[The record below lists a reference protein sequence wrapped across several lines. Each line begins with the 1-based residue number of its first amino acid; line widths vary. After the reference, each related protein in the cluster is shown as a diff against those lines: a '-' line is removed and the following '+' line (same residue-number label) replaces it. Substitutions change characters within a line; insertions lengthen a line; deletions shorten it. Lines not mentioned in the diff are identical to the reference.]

1 MNFIYYNLTLL
12 VSAIPAVFLF
22 NIGVVACLA
31 PYLFFQGKYSPPK
44 VLSIVTDLITG
55 AFQIYFWGLW
65 SAYCVSVTYK
75 YTTRADVTLDWIY
88 FLVGFFYSTSIILS
102 LNSKEQSGDQNKIRK
117 ILSKTQKNSAYY
129 YVIAWIAFLLFSFRP
144 SFITPVYGWATDVL
158 GLTRYINLTQWSE
171 NDRECEKRYF
181 SAKKKA
187 EIIWDFFGK
196 IGQPGVA
203 QPDTSLSD
211 LKVLLAQAI
220 SEADLVSDEFLIK
233 MYPDYPRQYKKFRQ
247 SLQGLSEF
255 LKTKEDQTIVLAFRQ
270 YNQYCEWV
278 NANYKQFRLIE

>member
-12 VSAIPAVFLF
+12 VSALPAVFLF
-22 NIGVVACLA
+22 SIGNVACLA
-31 PYLFFQGKYSPPK
+31 PYLFFQEKYSPRK
-44 VLSIVTDLITG
+44 FFSVVTDLISG

-65 SAYCVSVTYK
+65 AAFCVSVTYK
-75 YTTRADVTLDWIY
+75 YTTRTDVTLDWIY
-88 FLVGFFYSTSIILS
+88 FLVGFFNSSLIIVS
-102 LNSKEQSGDQNKIRK
+102 LNSKEQRTYHNKIRK
-117 ILSKTQKNSAYY
+117 KIQQSSGYY
-129 YVIAWIAFLLFSFRP
+129 SVIAWIAFLLFSFRP

-158 GLTRYINLTQWSE
+158 GLTRYINPPKWSE
-171 NDRECEKRYF
+171 NDRECEKRIF

-211 LKVLLAQAI
+211 LKVLLVQAI

-233 MYPDYPRQYKKFRQ
+233 MYPDYPQQYKIFRQ

-255 LKTKEDQTIVLAFRQ
+255 LKTKDDQTIVLAFRQ

-278 NANYKQFRLIE
+278 NANYKKFRLIE

>member
-12 VSAIPAVFLF
+12 VSALPAVFLF
-22 NIGVVACLA
+22 SIGNVACLA
-31 PYLFFQGKYSPPK
+31 PYLFFQEKYSPRK
-44 VLSIVTDLITG
+44 FFSVVKDLISG

-65 SAYCVSVTYK
+65 AAFCVSVTYK
-75 YTTRADVTLDWIY
+75 YTTRTDVTLDWIY
-88 FLVGFFYSTSIILS
+88 FLVGFFNSSLIIVS
-102 LNSKEQSGDQNKIRK
+102 LNSKEQSGDHNKIRK
-117 ILSKTQKNSAYY
+117 KVQQSSGYY
-129 YVIAWIAFLLFSFRP
+129 SVIAWIGFLLFSFRP

-158 GLTRYINLTQWSE
+158 GLTRYINPPKWSE
-171 NDRECEKRYF
+171 NDRECEKRFF

-220 SEADLVSDEFLIK
+220 SEADLVSDEFLTK
-233 MYPDYPRQYKKFRQ
+233 MYPDYPRQYKNFRQ

-255 LKTKEDQTIVLAFRQ
+255 LKTKDDQIIVLAFRQ

-278 NANYKQFRLIE
+278 NANYKKFRLIE